1 MLSRSYSF
9 GSSVLRLGV
18 VIKKGSN
25 QALKLGIEVLKFASE
40 KLGIDTYVDSEV
52 VNEVKW
58 KSFRLGIDEVDYIL
72 VIGGDGTVLRTLHRL
87 GNKVVPLITVKHG
100 KRGFL
105 CDVPPFEYRLALR
118 KLMRGDFKLVKY
130 MRLKAKVNNERE
142 LPYVLNDYV
151 ITTTGKWRSKV
162 ARLNVFKG
170 DDPIYTIVGDGL
182 IICPPAGSTAYNLAA
197 GGPVVDPELEVIIV
211 TPLAP
216 ITFCSRS
223 VILPKN
229 SLVKVKVL
237 GDSPPLVLI
246 CDGIYE
252 VNLEPGD
259 EVVVTNA
266 EVPAV
271 FVRFNLGEFY
281 VRLFERCM

>member
-52 VNEVKW
+52 VDEVKW

-72 VIGGDGTVLRTLHRL
+72 VVGGDGTVLRTLHRL

-118 KLMRGDFKLVKY
+118 KLMRGDFKLIKY
-130 MRLKAKVNNERE
+130 MRLKARVNNERE

-170 DDPIYTIVGDGL
+170 DDPIYTIASDGL

>member
-9 GSSVLRLGV
+9 GSSVLKLGV

-130 MRLKAKVNNERE
+130 MRLKAKVNNKRE

-252 VNLEPGD
+252 VNLKPGD

-266 EVPAV
+266 EIPAV

-281 VRLFERCM
+281 ARLFERCM

>member
-18 VIKKGSN
+18 VVKKGSN

-52 VNEVKW
+52 ANEVKW
-58 KSFRLGIDEVDYIL
+58 KSFRLGIDEIDYIL

-130 MRLKAKVNNERE
+130 MRLKAGVNNKRE

-162 ARLNVFKG
+162 ARLNVFKS